1 MRRKL
6 IATLG
11 VLSILSL
18 VLLQPQRAAAQ
29 IVPPNRNAFSLS
41 IAAFTPSVFTVGL
54 AYPIRPAWD
63 LTFSYAVQSSATTTG
78 SLLAVGGRY
87 HLRVATPG
95 MSAHL
100 AGGVGVSG
108 ASITGFGAANASGLF
123 LGGGATLAFSQQ
135 IGAYGSA
142 TVFALGGGTSTVIDV
157 GIQAKLAPQV
167 AGQLGYISFGG
178 RAAPYLGVT
187 IALR

>member
-1 MRRKL
+1 
-6 IATLG
+6 
-11 VLSILSL
+11 
-18 VLLQPQRAAAQ
+18 
-29 IVPPNRNAFSLS
+29 
-41 IAAFTPSVFTVGL
+41 
-54 AYPIRPAWD
+54 
-63 LTFSYAVQSSATTTG
+63 
-78 SLLAVGGRY
+78 
-87 HLRVATPG
+87 

-100 AGGVGVSG
+100 AGGVGISG

-123 LGGGATLAFSQQ
+123 LGGGAALAFSQQ

-157 GIQAKLAPQV
+157 GVQARLADRV